1 MNTRERALILLLRVS
16 GGVMLLALFAIV
28 LPTEWMAAT
37 HRWLGLGEF
46 PASPLVDYL
55 TRSASA
61 LYAIY
66 GGLLVLLA
74 RDVRRFAPVI
84 VYLAVTGL
92 AFGVIMIGV
101 DFAAGMPRYWSV
113 GEGPLVLV
121 LSSVILWLARGIRRD
136 AESTS

>member
-1 MNTRERALILLLRVS
+1 MNARERALVVLLRVS

-61 LYAIY
+61 LYAMY
-66 GGLLVLLA
+66 GGLLLVLA
-74 RDVRRFAPVI
+74 RDVRRFASVI

-92 AFGVIMIGV
+92 AFGVVMIGV

-121 LSSVILWLARGIRRD
+121 LSAVILWLARGIRRD
-136 AESTS
+136 ADSAS

>member
-1 MNTRERALILLLRVS
+1 MNARERALILLLRVS

-28 LPTEWMAAT
+28 LPTQWMAAT

-121 LSSVILWLARGIRRD
+121 LSSVILWLARGIQLFRGSS
-136 AESTS
+136 A

>member
-1 MNTRERALILLLRVS
+1 MNAKERALVVLLRVS
-16 GGVMLLALFAIV
+16 GAVMLLALLAIV
-28 LPTEWMAAT
+28 LPTDWMAAT

-61 LYAIY
+61 LYAVY

-92 AFGVIMIGV
+92 VFGVVMIGV
-101 DFAAGMPRYWSV
+101 DVTAGMPRYWRL
-113 GEGPLVLV
+113 GEGPMVLV
-121 LSSVILWLARGIRRD
+121 LSAVMLWLARGIQPLRGSS
-136 AESTS
+136 A

>member
-1 MNTRERALILLLRVS
+1 MNARERALVVLLRVS

-55 TRSASA
+55 TRSISA
-61 LYAIY
+61 LYAIS

-74 RDVRRFAPVI
+74 RDLRRFAPVI

-92 AFGVIMIGV
+92 AFGVVMIGV

-113 GEGPLVLV
+113 SEGPLVLV
-121 LSSVILWLARGIRRD
+121 LSSVILWLARGIQPLRGSP
-136 AESTS
+136 A

>member
-1 MNTRERALILLLRVS
+1 MNARERALILLLRVS
-16 GGVMLLALFAIV
+16 GGVMLLALFAVV
-28 LPTEWMAAT
+28 LPTQWMAAM

-66 GGLLVLLA
+66 GGLMVLLA

-92 AFGVIMIGV
+92 AFGVVMIGV

>member
-28 LPTEWMAAT
+28 LPTQWMAAT

>member
-1 MNTRERALILLLRVS
+1 MNAKERTLALLLYVS
-16 GGVMLLALFAIV
+16 GGVMLLAVFAIV

-55 TRSASA
+55 TRSISA

-74 RDVRRFAPVI
+74 RDLRRFAPVI

-92 AFGVIMIGV
+92 AFGVIMLGV

-113 GEGPLVLV
+113 SEGPLVLV
-121 LSSVILWLARGIRRD
+121 LSLVILWLARGIRRD
-136 AESTS
+136 TD

>member
-1 MNTRERALILLLRVS
+1 MNARERALILLLRVS

-28 LPTEWMAAT
+28 LPTQWMAAT

-121 LSSVILWLARGIRRD
+121 LSAVIFWLARSIQPPRGS
-136 AESTS
+136 ST

>member
-1 MNTRERALILLLRVS
+1 MNARERALVVLLRVS
-16 GGVMLLALFAIV
+16 GGGMLLALFAIV

-55 TRSASA
+55 TRSVSA

-92 AFGVIMIGV
+92 AFGVVMIGV

-136 AESTS
+136 AGSAS

>member
-1 MNTRERALILLLRVS
+1 MNARERTLVLFLYVS
-16 GGVMLLALFAIV
+16 GGVMLLAVFAIF

-92 AFGVIMIGV
+92 AFGVVMLGV

-121 LSSVILWLARGIRRD
+121 LSGVILWLSRGIRRD
-136 AESTS
+136 TD

>member
-1 MNTRERALILLLRVS
+1 MNARERTLVLLLYVS
-16 GGVMLLALFAIV
+16 GGVMLLAVFAIF

-74 RDVRRFAPVI
+74 RDLRRFAPVI

-92 AFGVIMIGV
+92 AFGVVMIGV

-136 AESTS
+136 AESAS

>member
-1 MNTRERALILLLRVS
+1 MNARERALVVLLRVS

-61 LYAIY
+61 LYAIQ
-66 GGLLVLLA
+66 GGLVLVLA

-84 VYLAVTGL
+84 VYVAWAGVV
-92 AFGVIMIGV
+92 FGVIMIGV
-101 DFAAGMPRYWSV
+101 DAAAGMPLYWKV

-121 LSSVILWLARGIRRD
+121 LGLITLWLARGIRGD
-136 AESTS
+136 ADSAS

>member
-1 MNTRERALILLLRVS
+1 MNARERALILLLRVS

-28 LPTEWMAAT
+28 LPTQWMAAT

-92 AFGVIMIGV
+92 AFGVVMIGV

>member
-1 MNTRERALILLLRVS
+1 MNARERALGVLLRVS

-37 HRWLGLGEF
+37 HWWLGLGEF

-61 LYAIY
+61 LYAIN

-74 RDVRRFAPVI
+74 RDLRRFAPVV

-92 AFGVIMIGV
+92 AFGVVMIGV

-121 LSSVILWLARGIRRD
+121 LSAVILWLARGIRRD
-136 AESTS
+136 ADSAS

>member
-1 MNTRERALILLLRVS
+1 MNARERVLILLLRVS
-16 GGVMLLALFAIV
+16 GVVMLLAFFAIF
-28 LPTEWMAAT
+28 LPTEWMART
-37 HRWLGLGEF
+37 HRWLGLGDF

-121 LSSVILWLARGIRRD
+121 LSAVIFWLARSIQPPRGS
-136 AESTS
+136 ST

>member
-1 MNTRERALILLLRVS
+1 MNARERALILLLRVS

-28 LPTEWMAAT
+28 LPTQWMAAT

-92 AFGVIMIGV
+92 AFGVVMIGV

-121 LSSVILWLARGIRRD
+121 LSAVIFWLARSIQPPRGS
-136 AESTS
+136 ST

>member
-1 MNTRERALILLLRVS
+1 MTARERALALLLYAS
-16 GGVMLLALFAIV
+16 GGVMLLALFAIF
-28 LPTEWMAAT
+28 LPTEWMART

-46 PASPLVDYL
+46 PAAPLVDYL

-66 GGLLVLLA
+66 GGLLLLLA

-92 AFGVIMIGV
+92 AFGVVMVGV

-121 LSSVILWLARGIRRD
+121 LSSVILWLARGIQPLRGSS
-136 AESTS
+136 A

>member
-1 MNTRERALILLLRVS
+1 MNPRERTLILLLRVC
-16 GGVMLLALFAIV
+16 GGVMLLALFAIF
-28 LPTEWMAAT
+28 LPTEWMAWT

-55 TRSASA
+55 TRSISA
-61 LYAIY
+61 LYAVY
-66 GGLLVLLA
+66 GGLLMLLA

-92 AFGVIMIGV
+92 AFGVVMIGV
-101 DFAAGMPRYWSV
+101 DFGAGMPRYWSV

-136 AESTS
+136 ADSAS

>member
-1 MNTRERALILLLRVS
+1 MNARERVLILLLRVS
-16 GGVMLLALFAIV
+16 GVVMLLAFFAIF
-28 LPTEWMAAT
+28 LPTEWMART
-37 HRWLGLGEF
+37 HRWLGLGDF

-92 AFGVIMIGV
+92 AFGVVMIGV
-101 DFAAGMPRYWSV
+101 DFAAGMPHYWSV

-121 LSSVILWLARGIRRD
+121 LSWVILWLARGIRRD
-136 AESTS
+136 ADSAS

>member
-1 MNTRERALILLLRVS
+1 MNARERALAVLLRVS

-55 TRSASA
+55 TRSISA

-66 GGLLVLLA
+66 GGLMVLLA

-92 AFGVIMIGV
+92 AFGVVMVGV

-121 LSSVILWLARGIRRD
+121 LSWLILWLARGIQRPGVPL
-136 AESTS
+136 S

>member
-1 MNTRERALILLLRVS
+1 MNARERALVVLLRVS

-55 TRSASA
+55 TRSISA

-136 AESTS
+136 AESAS

>member
-1 MNTRERALILLLRVS
+1 MNARERTLVLLLYVS
-16 GGVMLLALFAIV
+16 GGVMLLAVLAIF

-74 RDVRRFAPVI
+74 RDLRRFAPVI

-92 AFGVIMIGV
+92 AFGVVMIGV
-101 DFAAGMPRYWSV
+101 DFTAGMPRYWSIS
-113 GEGPLVLV
+113 EGPLVLV
-121 LSSVILWLARGIRRD
+121 LSGVILWLARGIRRD
-136 AESTS
+136 AD

>member
-1 MNTRERALILLLRVS
+1 MNAKERTLVLLLYVS
-16 GGVMLLALFAIV
+16 GGVMLLAVFAIV

-55 TRSASA
+55 TRSISA

-74 RDVRRFAPVI
+74 RDLRRFAPVV

-92 AFGVIMIGV
+92 AFGVVMIGV

-113 GEGPLVLV
+113 SEGPLVLV

-136 AESTS
+136 TD

>member
-28 LPTEWMAAT
+28 LPTQWMAAT

-113 GEGPLVLV
+113 GEGPLVVV

>member
-1 MNTRERALILLLRVS
+1 MNAREQTLVLLLYVS
-16 GGVMLLALFAIV
+16 GGVMLLAVFAIF

-55 TRSASA
+55 TRSISA
-61 LYAIY
+61 LYAVY
-66 GGLLVLLA
+66 GGLLILLA
-74 RDVRRFAPVI
+74 RDLRRFAPAV

-113 GEGPLVLV
+113 SEGPLVLV

-136 AESTS
+136 TD